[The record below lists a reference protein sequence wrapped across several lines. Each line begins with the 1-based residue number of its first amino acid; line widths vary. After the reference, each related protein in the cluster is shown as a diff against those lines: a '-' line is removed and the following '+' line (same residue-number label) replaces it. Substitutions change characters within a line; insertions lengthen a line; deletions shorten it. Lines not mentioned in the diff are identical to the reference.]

1 MLWRRSSGLIMFLVN
16 TKIQAFLWTQ
26 ANGKNSEQITS
37 VILSN
42 SKLSTLSYTCVSP
55 KKCEVSH
62 PRHWKIHF
70 QQSNPFLRVIN
81 SSLDYSQ
88 IIYDAYSFQWLISF
102 VWMKLDQWNSD
113 KGLILRLNIDQADR
127 NATWY
132 SGQEKTNWWY
142 TLKWKDILW
151 ANSFL

>member
-26 ANGKNSEQITS
+26 AKQKFRTDYVCDLIKQQAIHTQ
-37 VILSN
+37 LH
-42 SKLSTLSYTCVSP
+42 LCFP

-70 QQSNPFLRVIN
+70 QQSNPSLRVIN

-88 IIYDAYSFQWLISF
+88 IIYDAYSIQWLISF